1 MKSSFKYFAEAEG
14 VESELFEIVVID
26 RPIVKTLEL
35 EIISPGYSKI
45 PKVAQK
51 DNGNVQALVGSKVDF
66 KITSTKK
73 LNKAKLEFSDSSII
87 NLNVND
93 DVVAGNFIVKKDNN
107 YQIKLLDENGN
118 SNLSPIT
125 YQVKALYDAF
135 PVIELISPNQN
146 TNLSTDN
153 RLPLVTKV
161 SDDYGFSKLLLN
173 YRLSA
178 SKYES
183 PQVDFSTIEIP
194 VDHSKLE
201 TDISYIWNLTQMYL
215 AVNDVVTFYLEI
227 FDNDNINGP
236 KSARTQTLTVRVPS
250 LDEILTEADQVQQQ
264 SET

>member
-1 MKSSFKYFAEAEG
+1 MILFVPGLNAASFRLLNFNKEFIPPPKFVFEINPGNKEITKGDRLDIAVRVKGSKPQSLQLSIRNEEEADFLKQKLLPDSSGIYLFTINSVKSSFKYFAEAEG

-135 PVIELISPNQN
+135 P
-146 TNLSTDN
+146 
-153 RLPLVTKV
+153 
-161 SDDYGFSKLLLN
+161 
-173 YRLSA
+173 
-178 SKYES
+178 
-183 PQVDFSTIEIP
+183 
-194 VDHSKLE
+194 
-201 TDISYIWNLTQMYL
+201 
-215 AVNDVVTFYLEI
+215 
-227 FDNDNINGP
+227 
-236 KSARTQTLTVRVPS
+236 
-250 LDEILTEADQVQQQ
+250 
-264 SET
+264 